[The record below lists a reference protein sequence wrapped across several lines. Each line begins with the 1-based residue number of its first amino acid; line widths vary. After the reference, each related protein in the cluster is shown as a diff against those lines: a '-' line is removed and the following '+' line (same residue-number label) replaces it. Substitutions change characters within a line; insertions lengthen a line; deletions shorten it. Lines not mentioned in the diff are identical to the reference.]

1 MRRMDVAVAGTKW
14 CSGIRTEKLANSLRG
29 DHLVFSQKDGHAGSR
44 RSGSVW

>member
-29 DHLVFSQKDGHAGSR
+29 DHFVFSKKVAAPALDAAGAQ
-44 RSGSVW
+44 